1 MQFSLDS
8 RALKQFT
15 RSLTCISKYGDELVI
30 HSDPDALL
38 LTSMSQAKTAF
49 CSFTYERSFFVR
61 YVAPQA
67 VEGNDIGRLRCQL
80 QTKAFLSV
88 LRHRNTEKS
97 VEKCEMTIIDGQSPS
112 SPSLTGITPPTRSN
126 PNNPTSPTDT
136 FESRL
141 IVRLHCKHGI
151 VKTHKLIL
159 NTPSPSDGIPST
171 QRPTGSG
178 VNQIAI
184 QASVLKEII
193 DHFPNTRGVRNDPEL
208 VWWFGDED
216 VRIKSMEKGMDARG
230 KSQLATELTIGADEF
245 HIYDILTT
253 PLTIAF
259 FLKEFNA
266 AVSLGDSLSSTMDI
280 RLTDPMDPIYITL
293 ETDDCTILFIIATN
307 PVRGEDSTRVR
318 NPNPRRIVSQASS
331 RATNPVASG
340 VPAARKRPFEEG
352 PEGEGSSV
360 IESSLRGRRNEEV
373 SQSRRTEPRSS
384 FPTSFGISKRGR
396 QSALEEADTYQ
407 DDPNGLLGADDN
419 RFGVP
424 PPSQSEP
431 QPPSQSQSL
440 FLSSQLSQ
448 VQIEAIKESGLG
460 IENMDA
466 EEFAAMLD
474 DNEGEEITYSQFG
487 RNQNLD
493 GINHST
499 PKERQT
505 ELLSRSSK
513 AYSGGGSNDEIDEL
527 ADDEEAEYGDDY
539 EVIDDSL
546 GPTQMTLLS
555 PENKTFR
562 PLFED

>member
-1 MQFSLDS
+1 
-8 RALKQFT
+8 
-15 RSLTCISKYGDELVI
+15 
-30 HSDPDALL
+30 
-38 LTSMSQAKTAF
+38 
-49 CSFTYERSFFVR
+49 
-61 YVAPQA
+61 
-67 VEGNDIGRLRCQL
+67 
-80 QTKAFLSV
+80 
-88 LRHRNTEKS
+88 
-97 VEKCEMTIIDGQSPS
+97 
-112 SPSLTGITPPTRSN
+112 
-126 PNNPTSPTDT
+126 
-136 FESRL
+136 
-141 IVRLHCKHGI
+141 
-151 VKTHKLIL
+151 
-159 NTPSPSDGIPST
+159 
-171 QRPTGSG
+171 
-178 VNQIAI
+178 
-184 QASVLKEII
+184 
-193 DHFPNTRGVRNDPEL
+193 
-208 VWWFGDED
+208 
-216 VRIKSMEKGMDARG
+216 
-230 KSQLATELTIGADEF
+230 
-245 HIYDILTT
+245 
-253 PLTIAF
+253 
-259 FLKEFNA
+259 
-266 AVSLGDSLSSTMDI
+266 MDI
-280 RLTDPMDPIYITL
+280 RLTDPIDPIYITL

-307 PVRGEDSTRVR
+307 PVRGEDPTRVR

-352 PEGEGSSV
+352 AEEGEGSSV
-360 IESSLRGRRNEEV
+360 IESSLRGRRDEEV

-396 QSALEEADTYQ
+396 QSAEEEAETYQ
-407 DDPNGLLGADDN
+407 DDPNGLLGADDD
-419 RFGVP
+419 GYGIP
-424 PPSQSEP
+424 PPPQSQPQP

-448 VQIEAIKESGLG
+448 AQIEVIKESGLG

-555 PENKTFR
+555 PENKVKHII
-562 PLFED
+562 LSAM